1 MHFAARLPGVVL
13 GLALVPVLAANGGYF
28 PTTWGWTALALA
40 SAAVVGASLRAPARP
55 SWPEFLFIGG
65 FVLFATWL
73 AIENLWTEAPTQTPL
88 EVERA
93 LVFVAATVAVAAV
106 VRRRHVRFLVGGV
119 CAALAL
125 ISAYALATR
134 LFPDH
139 FGAAGAFSGL
149 RLARPIGYWNGLGL
163 VAAMGMLLA
172 LPVAARGHG
181 RTVRA
186 LAAAAIPL
194 LALTLYFTYSRGAS
208 LALALGLVVLFA
220 ADRNRL
226 QLLAA
231 TIPIGLVTALVV
243 LRASR
248 TDALT
253 HTGVSVGA
261 QAHAGHRLAAILVL
275 ACVATA
281 YFAILFRSLER
292 SVKVPRNVTTAA
304 GWAAI
309 AVVAVAVAAVF
320 VHYGSPVTVAKRA
333 YHSIESNPPAQ
344 NGNLNNRLF
353 SLSSNGRLAQWKVAV
368 HMFERRPL
376 WGVGAGSYQQEWY
389 VHRPGTWR
397 VRDAHNLYVE
407 TLGEDGIVGFVL
419 LAGALLAPL
428 LAFPR
433 ARREPLAAG
442 ALAAYVAYLAHAGVD
457 WDWELSGVTLSALLC
472 GGALLAAGRSDN
484 RAGRWRGLP
493 IVLGSVVILTSFVG
507 LAGNLAL
514 AASGNA
520 VSTGNWN
527 RAASAARRAHF
538 WAPWSATPWQRL
550 GEAQLG
556 LGDAKAARA
565 SYAKAIAKSP
575 SDWRLWLEVA
585 NASTGHARA
594 AAYAHVRRLDPLDP
608 TGSGS

>member
-1 MHFAARLPGVVL
+1 VHFATRLPAAVL

-28 PTTWGWTALALA
+28 PTTWGWTAMALA
-40 SAAVVGASLRAPARP
+40 CAAVVAAAVRAPARP
-55 SWPEFLFIGG
+55 SRAEFLFIGG
-65 FVLFATWL
+65 FALFALWL
-73 AIENLWTEAPTQTPL
+73 VVENLWTEAPTQTPL

-93 LVFVAATVAVAAV
+93 LVYVAAAIAIAAV
-106 VRRRHVRFLVGGV
+106 IRRRHVRLLVGGV

-125 ISAYALATR
+125 ICAYALATR

-163 VAAMGMLLA
+163 VADMGVLLA
-172 LPVAARGHG
+172 LPVAARGAG
-181 RTVRA
+181 RTTRA

-194 LALTLYFTYSRGAS
+194 LALTVYFTYSRGAS
-208 LALALGLVVLFA
+208 LALGLGLVVLFA
-220 ADRNRL
+220 VDKRRL

-231 TIPIGLVTALVV
+231 TVPIGLVTALLV

-253 HTGVSVGA
+253 HTGVSIGA

-304 GWAAI
+304 GWTAI
-309 AVVAVAVAAVF
+309 AVVAVALAAVF
-320 VHYGSPVTVAKRA
+320 VRFGSPVTLAQRA
-333 YHSIESNPPAQ
+333 YHSAESNPPAST
-344 NGNLNNRLF
+344 GNLNNRLF
-353 SLSSNGRLAQWKVAV
+353 SLSSNGRFALWKVAV
-368 HMFERRPL
+368 HVFERHPL
-376 WGVGAGSYQQEWY
+376 AGAGPGAYEQEWY
-389 VHRPGTWR
+389 LHRPVVGK
-397 VRDAHNLYVE
+397 VRDAHSLYLE
-407 TLGEDGIVGFVL
+407 TLAETGLVGFVL
-419 LAGALLAPL
+419 LAGALLAPI

-550 GEAQLG
+550 AEAQLG
-556 LGDAKAARA
+556 LGDARAARA

-575 SDWRLWLEVA
+575 SDWRLWREVA
-585 NASTGHARA
+585 TASPGRARA
-594 AAYAHVRRLDPLDP
+594 AAFANVRRLDPLDP
-608 TGSGS
+608 TGSGR

>member
-1 MHFAARLPGVVL
+1 
-13 GLALVPVLAANGGYF
+13 
-28 PTTWGWTALALA
+28 
-40 SAAVVGASLRAPARP
+40 
-55 SWPEFLFIGG
+55 
-65 FVLFATWL
+65 
-73 AIENLWTEAPTQTPL
+73 
-88 EVERA
+88 
-93 LVFVAATVAVAAV
+93 
-106 VRRRHVRFLVGGV
+106 
-119 CAALAL
+119 
-125 ISAYALATR
+125 
-134 LFPDH
+134 
-139 FGAAGAFSGL
+139 
-149 RLARPIGYWNGLGL
+149 
-163 VAAMGMLLA
+163 MLLA
-172 LPVAARGHG
+172 LPVAARGGG

-208 LALALGLVVLFA
+208 LALGLGLVVLFA
-220 ADRNRL
+220 ADKHRL

-309 AVVAVAVAAVF
+309 AVVAVALAAVF
-320 VHYGSPVTVAKRA
+320 VHYGSPVTVAQRA

-407 TLGEDGIVGFVL
+407 TLGEDGIVGFL
-419 LAGALLAPL
+419 LLVGALLAPL

-520 VSTGNWN
+520 VSAGNWN
-527 RAASAARRAHF
+527 RAANAARRAHF

-550 GEAQLG
+550 AEAQVG
-556 LGDAKAARA
+556 LGDAKSARA

-575 SDWRLWLEVA
+575 SDWRLWLEVG
-585 NASTGHARA
+585 NASTGRARTA
-594 AAYAHVRRLDPLDP
+594 ALANVQRLDPLDP